1 MTPRTAGGRDPDEAA
16 TNTLDPLVPR
26 PIDRATIVP
35 ADGLLDAATFD
46 VAKILAAPDDP
57 DAWPAWRDAIRGLAA
72 DARARHDHDDAAY
85 DAVPWA
91 SRCRTAAQIW
101 LWDERLY
108 DWQERRFTPDRL
120 LAAYDDV
127 GGLDGLVLWHA
138 YPCIGIDDRNQFDW
152 YRDVPGLPALVADL
166 QARGVRVFVDYNP
179 WDTGTRRERAAD
191 GRPLSDGEALRRT
204 ADALGVDG
212 VFLDTLKH
220 ADAEFLRW
228 MGGGAGDATRALALE
243 GESRAPNE
251 RLRDH
256 VVSWAQWFADS
267 HAPGVMRA
275 RLVERRHM
283 LHSVRRWNRD
293 HAEELQ
299 SSWMNGVGVLVW
311 DAVFGVWVGW
321 SARDRSTLRRM
332 ARVQRATHEVLESGE
347 WTPLGG
353 AGPAAAADGVYGSTF
368 RLGDVTLVTF
378 VNRADVDRAGAYL
391 ASDLEGAAW
400 DVTAGTRLA
409 NSTVRIPAHGIAG
422 VVVVHGD
429 EPDWLA
435 PLVAA
440 AAADPHEPDA
450 TFPARDATLVPHE
463 RSRACAPAD
472 AIRIAA
478 GTRTQ
483 TIEWRRRETGLDG
496 EAPYVEEWKPLPP
509 RLHDV
514 QRLERTVTL
523 GAVAVAAHPVTA
535 GELAAWRGEP
545 APADPDAAATRLDLD
560 EARAFAREH
569 GARLPTDAE
578 WREAATDAAFAR
590 PAPSPWEWTE
600 TERTDGI
607 TRRVLLVGGSGV
619 VVAGSDWYADGGPQ
633 PPERV
638 LSWLRTGL
646 DRSDAIGLRLA
657 WDLEQHDLDAQQEQ
671 EQER

>member
-1 MTPRTAGGRDPDEAA
+1 MTLHDAMTHDPDEAA

-26 PIDRATIVP
+26 PIDRATVVP
-35 ADGLLDAATFD
+35 ADGIVDAATFD

-57 DAWPAWRDAIRGLAA
+57 ADWPAWRDAIGVLAA
-72 DARARHDHDDAAY
+72 DARERLGHDDAAY

-108 DWQERRFTPDRL
+108 DWRARRFTPDRL

-152 YRDVPGLPALVADL
+152 YRDVPGIGELVADL

-179 WDTGTRRERAAD
+179 WDTGTRRETDAD

-220 ADAEFLRW
+220 ADEEFLRW
-228 MGGGAGDATRALALE
+228 MGGEGGGRPLALE
-243 GESRAPNE
+243 GESRAPSE

-267 HAPGVMRA
+267 QAPGVMRA

-283 LHSVRRWNRD
+283 LHSVRRWNRH

-321 SARDRSTLRRM
+321 NARDRSTLRRM
-332 ARVQRATHEVLESGE
+332 ARVQRAAHDLLESGD
-347 WTPLGG
+347 WTPLAG
-353 AGPAAAADGVYGSTF
+353 ATAAAAADGVYGSTF
-368 RLGDVTLVTF
+368 RLGDTTLVTL
-378 VNRADVDRAGAYL
+378 VNRADVDREGAYL
-391 ASDLEGAAW
+391 APWLADDDAW
-400 DVTAGTRLA
+400 DVTAGARVDGA
-409 NSTVRIPAHGIAG
+409 TVRIPAHGIAG
-422 VVVVHGD
+422 VVVVHGE
-429 EPDWLA
+429 EPAWLA

-440 AAADPHEPDA
+440 AAADPHDDDA
-450 TFPARDATLVPHE
+450 TFPAREAALVPHA
-463 RSRACAPAD
+463 RSTGVAPTD
-472 AIRIAA
+472 AVRLRP

-483 TIEWRRRETGLDG
+483 TIEWRRRETGLEG

-514 QRLERTVTL
+514 QRHERTVVL

-535 GELAAWRGEP
+535 GDVAAWRGEP
-545 APADPDAAATRLDLD
+545 APSEPDAAATRIDLD
-560 EARAFAREH
+560 EARAFARDH

-578 WREAATDAAFAR
+578 WREAAAADAFTR

-600 TERTDGI
+600 TERTDGV

-619 VVAGSDWYADGGPQ
+619 VVEGSDWYADGGPQ
-633 PPERV
+633 PRERV

-657 WDLEQHDLDAQQEQ
+657 WDLDEQHDLDDEQ
-671 EQER
+671 EGDR

>member
-1 MTPRTAGGRDPDEAA
+1 MTVQLAGHDPDEAA

-35 ADGLLDAATFD
+35 ADGVVDAATFD

-57 DAWPAWRDAIRGLAA
+57 ADWPAWRDAIRALAA
-72 DARARHDHDDAAY
+72 DARERLDHDDAAY

-108 DWQERRFTPDRL
+108 DWHARRFTPDRL

-138 YPCIGIDDRNQFDW
+138 YPCIGIDGRNQFDW
-152 YRDVPGLPALVADL
+152 YRDVPGLRELVADL

-179 WDTGTRRERAAD
+179 WDTGTRRETDAAGRA
-191 GRPLSDGEALRRT
+191 LSDGEALRRT

-220 ADAEFLRW
+220 ADADFLRW
-228 MGGGAGDATRALALE
+228 MGATDEQRPLALE

-267 HAPGVMRA
+267 EAPGVMRA

-283 LHSVRRWNRD
+283 LHSVRRWNRQ

-321 SARDRSTLRRM
+321 NARDRSTLRRM
-332 ARVQRATHEVLESGE
+332 ARVQRAAHDVLESGE
-347 WTPLGG
+347 WTPLAG
-353 AGPAAAADGVYGSTF
+353 ATSTAAADGVYGSTF
-368 RLGDVTLVTF
+368 RLGDVTLVTL
-378 VNRADVDRAGAYL
+378 VNRADVDGEGAYL
-391 ASDLEGAAW
+391 APELAGPIGTDAAAAW
-400 DVTAGTRLA
+400 DVTAGTRLDGT
-409 NSTVRIPAHGIAG
+409 TVRIPAHGIAG

-429 EPDWLA
+429 EPAWLA

-440 AAADPHEPDA
+440 AAADPHEADA
-450 TFPARDATLVPHE
+450 TFPARDAALVPHA
-463 RSRACAPAD
+463 RSTGAAPAD
-472 AIRIAA
+472 AIRIRP
-478 GTRTQ
+478 GTRTH
-483 TIEWRRRETGLDG
+483 TIEWRRRETGLEG

-514 QRLERTVTL
+514 QRHERTVTL
-523 GAVAVAAHPVTA
+523 GAVAVAAQPVTA
-535 GELAAWRGEP
+535 GELADWRGEP
-545 APADPDAAATRLDLD
+545 APAEPHAAATRIDLD
-560 EARAFAREH
+560 EARAFARDR

-578 WREAATDAAFAR
+578 WREAAADATFAR

-600 TERTDGI
+600 TERTDGV

-619 VVAGSDWYADGGPQ
+619 VVEGSDWYADGGPQ

-657 WDLEQHDLDAQQEQ
+657 WDLPTEETI
-671 EQER
+671 R

>member
-1 MTPRTAGGRDPDEAA
+1 MTLHDPMTHDPDEAA

-26 PIDRATIVP
+26 PIDRATVVP
-35 ADGLLDAATFD
+35 ADGVVDAATFD

-57 DAWPAWRDAIRGLAA
+57 ADWAAWRDAIRALAA
-72 DARARHDHDDAAY
+72 DARARLGHADAAY

-108 DWQERRFTPDRL
+108 DWQARRFTPDRL

-152 YRDVPGLPALVADL
+152 YRDVPGIDELVADL

-179 WDTGTRRERAAD
+179 WDTGTRRETDAD

-220 ADAEFLRW
+220 ADEEFLRW
-228 MGGGAGDATRALALE
+228 MGGEGGGRPLALE
-243 GESRAPNE
+243 GESRAPSE

-267 HAPGVMRA
+267 QAPGVMRA

-283 LHSVRRWNRD
+283 LHSVRRWNRH

-321 SARDRSTLRRM
+321 NARDRSTLRRM
-332 ARVQRATHEVLESGE
+332 ARVQRAAHDLLESGE
-347 WTPLGG
+347 WTPLAG
-353 AGPAAAADGVYGSTF
+353 ATAAAAADGVYGSTF
-368 RLGDVTLVTF
+368 RLGDTTLVTL
-378 VNRADVDRAGAYL
+378 VNRADVDREGAYL
-391 ASDLEGAAW
+391 APSLADGDAW
-400 DVTAGTRLA
+400 DVTAGARVEGA
-409 NSTVRIPAHGIAG
+409 TVRIPAHGIAG
-422 VVVVHGD
+422 IVVVHGE
-429 EPDWLA
+429 EPAWLA

-440 AAADPHEPDA
+440 AAADPHDDDA
-450 TFPARDATLVPHE
+450 TFPAREAALVPHA
-463 RSRACAPAD
+463 RSTGVAPAD
-472 AIRIAA
+472 AVRLRP

-483 TIEWRRRETGLDG
+483 TIEWRRRETGLEG

-514 QRLERTVTL
+514 QRLERTVVL

-535 GELAAWRGEP
+535 GDVAAWRGEP
-545 APADPDAAATRLDLD
+545 APSEPDVAATRIDLD
-560 EARAFAREH
+560 EARAFARDH

-578 WREAATDAAFAR
+578 WREAAAADAFTR

-600 TERTDGI
+600 TERTDGV

-619 VVAGSDWYADGGPQ
+619 VVEGSDWYADGGPQ
-633 PPERV
+633 PRERV

-657 WDLEQHDLDAQQEQ
+657 WDLDEQHDLDDEQ
-671 EQER
+671 EGDR